1 MSSPHARTRTVA
13 AHRSAFGVHAMHRMN
28 FVHPFAL
35 AFALA
40 AAASPTTLAFQE
52 TPPKPDAPVAA
63 GEQVPYAELLKAKEQ
78 IHALEDALSRRV
90 PDGATPALSPERR
103 AELQQQLKTI
113 QDWFHRYADITPAS
127 KIVKLPVTSAEEA
140 REWTMSVLGQQAA
153 EQIQSELSSE
163 RRSSNLGIRAHG
175 LKGTVVVV
183 AERWELDQVAA
194 EVLERFLAMRDEV
207 RAAAAARRDLDERAA
222 LDRAR
227 AAERALYLTTVNI
240 RWAGGRLADLIAE
253 VQKGVSCNVVL
264 GDESVGNLVVPAL
277 SVDFVAPAPFFR
289 MLNSMPLR
297 EAADGATAG
306 VSVIVEQPT
315 QETKSGDAPATRPVI
330 LIRRTAAPVVDSS
343 SQVFDLSGWKDSD
356 DAGIKALVEAVN
368 FALESDGTAQSV
380 TVRYHKP
387 SKLLF
392 AKGPARAVSLVGE
405 VVDTMRNRG

>member
-1 MSSPHARTRTVA
+1 
-13 AHRSAFGVHAMHRMN
+13 MHRMML
-28 FVHPFAL
+28 VRPFTL
-35 AFALA
+35 TLALA
-40 AAASPTTLAFQE
+40 AAAAPTTLAFQE
-52 TPPKPDAPVAA
+52 TPPKPDAPLAA
-63 GEQVPYAELLKAKEQ
+63 IEQVPYAELLKAKEQ
-78 IHALEDALSRRV
+78 IHTLEDALSRLV
-90 PDGATPALSPERR
+90 PDGATPVLSPERR

-127 KIVKLPVTSAEEA
+127 KIVQLPATNPEEA

-163 RRSSNLGIRAHG
+163 RRSSKLSIRANG

-183 AERWELDQVAA
+183 AERWEIDQVAA
-194 EVLERFLAMRDEV
+194 EVLERFRAMRDAV
-207 RAAAAARRDLDERAA
+207 RAAAAARRELDESAA
-222 LDRAR
+222 LERAR
-227 AAERALYLTTVNI
+227 AAERALYQTTVNI
-240 RWAGGRLADLIAE
+240 RWVGGRLADLIAE
-253 VQKGVSCNVVL
+253 VQKGVRCNVVL

-297 EAADGATAG
+297 EAADGAAAG

-315 QETKSGDAPATRPVI
+315 QETKSGDAPATLPVI
-330 LIRRTAAPVVDSS
+330 LIRRTATPVVDSS

-405 VVDTMRNRG
+405 VVSTMRNRG

>member
-13 AHRSAFGVHAMHRMN
+13 AHRSAFGVHAMNRMI
-28 FVHPFAL
+28 FVRPFAL

-40 AAASPTTLAFQE
+40 AAAAPTTLAFQE
-52 TPPKPDAPVAA
+52 TPPKADAPVAA
-63 GEQVPYAELLKAKEQ
+63 GEQVPYADLLKAKEQ

-127 KIVKLPVTSAEEA
+127 KIVKLPAMSSEET

-222 LDRAR
+222 LERAR
-227 AAERALYLTTVNI
+227 AAERALYHTTVNI

-368 FALESDGTAQSV
+368 FALESDGTAQTV

-405 VVDTMRNRG
+405 VVSTMRNRG

>member
-1 MSSPHARTRTVA
+1 
-13 AHRSAFGVHAMHRMN
+13 MHRMN

-35 AFALA
+35 AFALV

-78 IHALEDALSRRV
+78 ILALEDALSRRV

-127 KIVKLPVTSAEEA
+127 KIVKLPAMSSEET

-153 EQIQSELSSE
+153 EQIQSELYSE
-163 RRSSNLGIRAHG
+163 RRLSHLSIRAHG
-175 LKGTVVVV
+175 LQGTVVVV

-194 EVLERFLAMRDEV
+194 EVLERFVAMRDEV
-207 RAAAAARRDLDERAA
+207 RAAAAARRNLDERAA
-222 LDRAR
+222 HERAQ
-227 AAERALYLTTVNI
+227 AAERALYNTTVNI

-392 AKGPARAVSLVGE
+392 AKGPARAVGLVGE
-405 VVDTMRNRG
+405 VVSTMRNRG

>member
-1 MSSPHARTRTVA
+1 
-13 AHRSAFGVHAMHRMN
+13 MHRMN

-35 AFALA
+35 AFALV
-40 AAASPTTLAFQE
+40 AAASPTTLALQE

-63 GEQVPYAELLKAKEQ
+63 DEQVPYAELLKAKEQ
-78 IHALEDALSRRV
+78 ILALEDALSRRM
-90 PDGATPALSPERR
+90 PDDATPALSPERR

-127 KIVKLPVTSAEEA
+127 KIVKLPAMSSEET

-153 EQIQSELSSE
+153 EQIQSELYSE
-163 RRSSNLGIRAHG
+163 LRSSHLSIRAHG
-175 LKGTVVVV
+175 LQGTVVVV

-194 EVLERFLAMRDEV
+194 EVLERFVAMRDEV
-207 RAAAAARRDLDERAA
+207 RAAAAARRNLDERAA
-222 LDRAR
+222 HERAQ
-227 AAERALYLTTVNI
+227 AAERALYNTTVNI

-253 VQKGVSCNVVL
+253 VQKGVRCNVVL

-289 MLNSMPLR
+289 MLNNMPLR
-297 EAADGATAG
+297 EAADGAAAG

-315 QETKSGDAPATRPVI
+315 QETKPGDAPATLPVI
-330 LIRRTAAPVVDSS
+330 LIRRTAAPVADIASK
-343 SQVFDLSGWKDSD
+343 VFDLGGWEGAD

-368 FALESDGTAQSV
+368 FALESDGTAPSV

-405 VVDTMRNRG
+405 VVDTMRNRW